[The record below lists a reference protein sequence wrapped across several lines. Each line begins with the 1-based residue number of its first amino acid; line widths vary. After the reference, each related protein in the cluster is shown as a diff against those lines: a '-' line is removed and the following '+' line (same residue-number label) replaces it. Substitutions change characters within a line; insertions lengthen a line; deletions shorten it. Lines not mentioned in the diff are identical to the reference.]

1 MTADRFGI
9 ANVAPIS
16 KIICASKM
24 ERWDWLFSFQLS
36 NFVLPSMFA
45 EKFGLF
51 RFPPSSSQ
59 RLLYHWL
66 RGWDGQMLTIAP
78 ETKSVYDLVF

>member
-36 NFVLPSMFA
+36 NFVFPSMFA
-45 EKFGLF
+45 EKFGYSVSPRQVAEGF
-51 RFPPSSSQ
+51 F
-59 RLLYHWL
+59 
-66 RGWDGQMLTIAP
+66 TIG
-78 ETKSVYDLVF
+78 